1 MRATAVLVAFLAV
14 VAVPAAAGSAGGLA
28 TQDATAELVARYP
41 ADNGTMVERTVVAP
55 EDVASVSPPAEGR
68 NGWQVP
74 LELEQAAAASL
85 SDTLVE
91 AGFTGEG
98 VQSCPADGERNDDGY
113 CLLTVVDGEV
123 TSALGIAPGLADAL
137 ESGSFEQNPRLQ
149 FVTSDEGTARTAAR
163 AFGWQPDAGT
173 TTAQATESTAG
184 MATENTAETT
194 ARTTELTPDGS
205 ESDASVPGFGVVA
218 ALVAAAV
225 ATGVAARE

>member
-1 MRATAVLVAFLAV
+1 MRATAVLVALLAV
-14 VAVPAAAGSAGGLA
+14 VAVPAAGGSAGGLA

-55 EDVASVSPPAEGR
+55 ADVASVSAPAEGR

-74 LELEQAAAASL
+74 LELEQAAAASFA
-85 SDTLVE
+85 DTLVD

-98 VQSCPADGERNDDGY
+98 VDSCPADGERNDDGY

-137 ESGSFEQNPRLQ
+137 ESGTFEENPRLQ
-149 FVTSDEGTARTAAR
+149 FVTDDEATARTAAR

-173 TTAQATESTAG
+173 TTGSTAT
-184 MATENTAETT
+184 AQPTENTDETT
-194 ARTTELTPDGS
+194 EMSPDGGD
-205 ESDASVPGFGVVA
+205 SDASVPGFGVVA

-225 ATGVAARE
+225 AAGVVARE

>member
-14 VAVPAAAGSAGGLA
+14 VAVPAAGGGAGGLA
-28 TQDATAELVARYP
+28 TQDATVELAARYP

-55 EDVASVSPPAEGR
+55 GDVASVSAPAEGR

-74 LELEQAAAASL
+74 LELEQAAAASFA
-85 SDTLVE
+85 DTLVD
-91 AGFTGEG
+91 AGFTGAG
-98 VQSCPADGERNDDGY
+98 VQSCPVDGERNDDGY

-137 ESGSFEQNPRLQ
+137 ESGSFEENPRLQ
-149 FVTSDEGTARTAAR
+149 FVTDDEATARTAAR

-173 TTAQATESTAG
+173 TTAQTAGSTAT
-184 MATENTAETT
+184 AQPTENTDETT
-194 ARTTELTPDGS
+194 EMTPEDGD
-205 ESDASVPGFGVVA
+205 SDASVPGFGVVA

-225 ATGVAARE
+225 AAGVVARE